1 MRIDYPKPPQYL
13 LTMMPKKIL
22 HGQAAGIEAW
32 CKENGKQRPTLLD
45 LESAR
50 RARR

>member
-1 MRIDYPKPPQYL
+1 MSIDYPKPPAYL
-13 LTMMPKKIL
+13 LAMPKKVL

-45 LESAR
+45 LEAAR
-50 RARR
+50 RVGRR

>member
-1 MRIDYPKPPQYL
+1 MSIDYPRPSAYL
-13 LTMMPKKIL
+13 LAMPKKML
-22 HGQAAGIEAW
+22 YGQAAGIEAW

>member
-1 MRIDYPKPPQYL
+1 MSIEYPTPPAYL
-13 LTMMPKKIL
+13 MATPKKVL
-22 HGQAAGIEAW
+22 FGQAKGIEAW

-45 LESAR
+45 LEAAR